1 MPLVVGIDEA
11 GYGPTLGPLVVGA
24 TIWQVDRPP
33 GELDFWKELDGCV
46 CRAGRKADWRVV
58 VDDSKAAYHRDCGI
72 HTLERSVLA
81 FARIAGVP
89 IATLADL
96 IGALGGSVFSLQ
108 AMPWYRDL
116 AVALPI
122 DPAKSK
128 FEAISDRLAETMSAA
143 GVRIRGLRAMIV
155 GERQFNTRVAATR
168 NKGAVLIE
176 QVFTLID
183 QAVKLGGNSD
193 VHVHVDRLGGRSDY
207 RELLALTFPDRGI
220 HVLEQSETTSR
231 YRVANDQSD
240 WFIDFST
247 EADQRHMGVALASMT
262 AKYLREALMQRFN
275 AFWQAL
281 LPTVQPTA
289 GYYVDAQRF
298 LRDIEPVIRHAGVPV
313 EQFVRVK

>member
-24 TIWQVDRPP
+24 TVWQVDR
-33 GELDFWKELDGCV
+33 GADELDFWKALDGCV

-58 VDDSKAAYHRDCGI
+58 VDDSKAAYHRDDGI

-81 FARIAGVP
+81 FARVAGLEMG
-89 IATLADL
+89 TLAGL

-108 AMPWYRDL
+108 ALPWYRELD
-116 AVALPI
+116 VPLPI
-122 DPAKSK
+122 DPGKSK
-128 FEAISDRLAETMSAA
+128 FEAVSDRLRDTMNAA
-143 GVRIRGLRAMIV
+143 GVRIRTMRAMVV
-155 GERQFNTRVAATR
+155 GERQYNTRVAATR
-168 NKGAVLIE
+168 NKAAVLIE

-183 QAVKLGGNSD
+183 QAVKLGGDSD

-207 RELLALTFPDRGI
+207 RALLAMTFPERGV

-231 YRVANDQSD
+231 YRVANDRSD

-275 AFWQAL
+275 AFWQTL

-298 LRDIEPVIRHAGVPV
+298 LRDIDPVLRQAGVPV
-313 EQFVRVK
+313 EQFVRAK